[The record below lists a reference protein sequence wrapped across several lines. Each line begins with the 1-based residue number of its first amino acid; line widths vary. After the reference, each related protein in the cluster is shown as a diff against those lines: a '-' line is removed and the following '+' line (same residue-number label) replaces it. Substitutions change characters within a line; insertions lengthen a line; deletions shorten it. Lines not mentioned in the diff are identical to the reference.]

1 MNKLIIDSR
10 ENSQLYDYVE
20 LEAHRLMIPTEKQ
33 WVEIGDYIF
42 GDVCFEAKSSS
53 DFLQSVINKR
63 LWNQIDNMDRHFE
76 HTYVI
81 IHGSLHEAMNY
92 PNYVKMKIP
101 KHILQNKFFGAI
113 GKILLDTDCKVL
125 WFESPKK
132 AAQIIT
138 TICKM
143 SPIDRK
149 VISPSLLKRITTED
163 LRLDMLCTI
172 KGVSESK
179 AKKLIKAYGSVMEI
193 GETSPEEL
201 TNIDGIGLTIAQ
213 RIVDTLNSE
222 DKVII

>member
-1 MNKLIIDSR
+1 
-10 ENSQLYDYVE
+10 
-20 LEAHRLMIPTEKQ
+20 
-33 WVEIGDYIF
+33 
-42 GDVCFEAKSSS
+42 
-53 DFLQSVINKR
+53 
-63 LWNQIDNMDRHFE
+63 MDRHFE

-143 SPIDRK
+143 RPIDRK